1 MKLCLKYIKLFFLLI
16 LLILTVQEG
25 FSQPMGKKK
34 KHKHNINTHNH
45 ATVNA
50 HKKSGPYKKSTHE
63 LAGDKFFEAFDY
75 VKAAEEYKKA
85 YEHDTTH
92 KYALFQLA
100 ESYRLYFDYL
110 NAQKYYKEAVKTAL
124 HEYPLARYWHGI
136 MLKDNKQYM
145 EAQHTLEQFRKEYKA
160 HDLAAELYKEK
171 AYNEIK
177 GCIKAMDELKK
188 PQRNFEFKS
197 LPIPGNSIY
206 SDFSPVIIEND
217 TSITLTS
224 TREES
229 IGKHEGG
236 LGGNLSD
243 VYRFKKESGDNWTAV
258 AHQHDGFDVMNTAF
272 NESAGSFT
280 EDRTKFYFTRCDDK
294 VRVGNYLEFNCAIYV
309 SYFKDG
315 KWGKPIKLN
324 EHVNSPGHWNA
335 QPSVSPDGTVLFF
348 VSRRPGGI
356 GMHDIWYSTSAGNEK
371 WGKAINMGEHVNT
384 LFSDIS
390 PRYYAKE
397 KLLFFSSNGHEN
409 FGGFD
414 VFFVNE
420 DTLQAVIH
428 NPNIL
433 PEDVDIVKNI
443 GMPFNSSRDDQYFVL
458 GEKRGYISSNR
469 EGGIGNYD
477 IYTFK
482 LESKE
487 GPLLAYIKHDT
498 TRQVQS
504 IDINVTLI
512 NEDTKKPAEDI
523 PISLRTDS
531 NQVIVTTK
539 TDTAGKAKFSNV
551 DASKDYTVN
560 IDEKGSNVITKVDYS
575 TDVEIKGSKDKATK
589 TLFENIYFDSDK
601 AEIKPEAKKVLDRLI
616 AFYKEHPEIQIELS
630 ANTDNFGSIDYN
642 RVLSRKRG
650 IAAEEYLLA
659 HGVRRTALVV
669 NALGEGKPVS
679 TNESEVGRQLNRRVE
694 FYIRG
699 GVGYTADVVVE
710 QMDPEKRAMYYLSK
724 QLGMTVEDMTRYIE
738 HEKSNVTTVTKDVV
752 GTDGIDYYIAQ
763 PKNTL
768 YTIARLY
775 GMSLA
780 ELRELN
786 GINDTYQGV
795 VVGQRVKVKPKPAP
809 SAEFYGVKEGET
821 LYSIAKKFGMSVDDL
836 VNLNSIEGYILKRN
850 MLIKVKQ

>member
-1 MKLCLKYIKLFFLLI
+1 MFFLIVLVATI
-16 LLILTVQEG
+16 QEG
-25 FSQPMGKKK
+25 FPQQKKK
-34 KHKHNINTHNH
+34 KKPKGKHTLNTNNY

-50 HKKSGPYKKSTHE
+50 HKNKGPYKKSTLE
-63 LAGDKFFEAFDY
+63 LAGDKFFEAFEY

-110 NAQKYYKEAVKTAL
+110 NAQRYYKEAVKTAL
-124 HEYPLARYWHGI
+124 HEYPLARYWYGI

-145 EAQHTLEQFRKEYKA
+145 EAQNTMEQFRKEYKA

-177 GCIKAMDELKK
+177 GCIKAMEELKK

-197 LPIPGNSIY
+197 LPIPGNSVQ
-206 SDFSPVIIEND
+206 SDFSPVIIDND
-217 TSITLTS
+217 STIALTS

-229 IGKHEGG
+229 TGKHEGN

-243 VYRFKKESGDNWTAV
+243 VYRFKKESGDTWTAI

-294 VRVGNYLEFNCAIYV
+294 VRVGNYLEYNCAIYV

-324 EHVNSPGHWNA
+324 ENVNSPGHWNA

-348 VSRRPGGI
+348 VSRRPGGL
-356 GMHDIWYSTSAGNEK
+356 GMHDIWYSTCPGNDK

-420 DTLQAVIH
+420 DTLQSVIH

-443 GMPFNSSRDDQYFVL
+443 GMPFNSERDDQYFVL
-458 GEKRGYISSNR
+458 GEKRGYIASNR

-498 TRQVQS
+498 TQLAKS
-504 IDINVTLI
+504 IDIDVKLVHA
-512 NEDTKKPAEDI
+512 DTKEPAKDVQ
-523 PISLRTDS
+523 ISLRDTS
-531 NQVIVTTK
+531 QVLLRTK
-539 TDTAGKAKFSNV
+539 TDTAGKATFTNV
-551 DASKDYTVN
+551 PNDKDLTVHV
-560 IDEKGSNVITKVDYS
+560 DEKGTNILKEVKITS
-575 TDVEIKGSKDKATK
+575 DVEIRGSDKVATR
-589 TLFENIYFDSDK
+589 TLFENIYFDFNK
-601 AEIKPEAKKVLDRLI
+601 ADIKPEAKKVLDRLI
-616 AFYKEHPEIQIELS
+616 AFYKEHSEIQIELS
-630 ANTDNFGSIDYN
+630 ANTDSYGSDDYN
-642 RVLSRKRG
+642 RKLSTNRG
-650 IAAEEYLLA
+650 NAAEQYLLA
-659 HGVRRTALVV
+659 HGVKRTAIVI
-669 NALGEGKPVS
+669 NAEGEGKPIS
-679 TNESEVGRQLNRRVE
+679 TNESEIGRQLNRRVE
-694 FYIRG
+694 FYIRC
-699 GVGYTADVVVE
+699 GVGYKADLTVE
-710 QMDPEKRAMYYLSK
+710 QMDPQKRALYYLSK
-724 QLGMTVEDMTRYIE
+724 QYNMSVEDMQRYIE
-738 HEKSNVTTVTKDVV
+738 HEKDNVTITTKKDP
-752 GTDGIDYYIAQ
+752 TTASTEGIEYYIAQ

-809 SAEFYGVKEGET
+809 SSEFYVVKEGET
-821 LYSIAKKFGMSVDDL
+821 LYSIAKKFEMSVDDL
-836 VNLNSIEGYILKRN
+836 VKLNSIEGYILKRN